1 MTEKNELASEDEGIL
16 NELLDV
22 KKKDEPSSSR
32 VKSEQAFR
40 EEQLL
45 NTIEKVV
52 AMKLHALITLV
63 IKRELYIDSPYY
75 IF

>member
-16 NELLDV
+16 NELLEV

-32 VKSEQAFR
+32 VKSEQVFR

-63 IKRELYIDSPYY
+63 IKRELYIDSLYY